1 MLAAHARAFTGLAR
15 TTDFKWW
22 GDRVSLSVSIGAA
35 QAQHASDESLPQLLE
50 RAQRAMEIS
59 LRAGGN
65 CATPAQGVQECLR
78 S

>member
-1 MLAAHARAFTGLAR
+1 
-15 TTDFKWW
+15 
-22 GDRVSLSVSIGAA
+22 VSIGAA
-35 QAQHASDESLPQLLE
+35 QAQHASNESLTQLLE
-50 RAQRAMEIS
+50 RAQRAMETS